1 MKLFNLTLL
10 LLIVAIK
17 SEKIKVSSSNQATL
31 RLKHEINQCED
42 GTHDCV
48 SPQICENLVG
58 AHAGYRCSCPSGYV
72 PNTALQKSSPAL
84 HHTIIYDPCHDK
96 TAGDAC
102 TLCDPA
108 DTSCAESTV
117 MKQCDSDGVCQTNT
131 VVLAPSPAPETSA
144 CLDID
149 ECIEKTDSC
158 TSSQT
163 CQNTVGSFTCI
174 DDEPEPESTSEYTW
188 TTFMVYLL
196 GGIFLLLLLIWL
208 VLTCLGMSF

>member
-17 SEKIKVSSSNQATL
+17 SEKIKVSSPNQATL

-58 AHAGYRCSCPSGYV
+58 AHAGYRCLCPSGFV
-72 PNTALQKSSPAL
+72 ANTALQKSTPAL
-84 HHTIIYDPCHDK
+84 HHTIYDPCHDK

-117 MKQCDSDGVCQTNT
+117 MKQCDSDGVCQPNT
-131 VVLAPSPAPETSA
+131 VVLTPAPAPETSA

-163 CQNTVGSFTCI
+163 CQNTDGSFTCI
-174 DDEPEPESTSEYTW
+174 DDAPESTSGGSTW
-188 TTFMVYLL
+188 TAFMVYLL
-196 GGIFLLLLLIWL
+196 GGILTLIFILFLALSLFG
-208 VLTCLGMSF
+208 VTF